1 MDLSGIIDLFKTD
14 PRTKTIVE
22 SLGSKEQTRLHLKGL
37 RGAMSA
43 FVTAGVYLSK
53 PRTHLFVMESR
64 DEAGYFQSNLKNL
77 LGAKDL
83 IYFPDSFKQPGE
95 LKEINKGNVLLRA
108 EAVNKLINSHT
119 TGELMITYPHAL
131 FEKVVDVK
139 ALQKNTIHIKK
150 EEKLDV
156 DFIMEVLVEYGFE
169 RVDFV
174 YEPGEFSIRGG
185 IVDIY
190 SFGNEL
196 PYRVELFDDEVESI
210 RTFDP
215 VDQRSVKKI
224 SQVNIVPDIQKQFS
238 SKEKIS
244 ILELLPENTVVWI
257 ENPESFGAIIDE
269 CFTKALELAKSGEL
283 DTESADSPF
292 KGEAAETFQGS
303 GPVIE
308 LLTGRPLIAIGE
320 RPLQDAQEIHYEA
333 SPQPAFNKNFE
344 LLIKDL
350 RQKEKS
356 GFTPIIFAEKARQI
370 NRFNHIFEDLEA
382 NVQVHMLPESVHEG
396 FIDNGLKIALYTDHQ
411 IFDRYYKYYT
421 RKKFSRGKAVSL
433 KLLRELQPGD
443 FITHIDHGVGK
454 YSGLEKIE
462 VNGRT
467 QETVRILYRDNDI
480 LYCGIQSLHKI
491 AKYVGK
497 EGKQPRLNKLGS
509 DAWESVKRRTKR
521 KIKDIAKDLIQLY
534 AKRKASPGFAF
545 SPDSYL
551 QTELEA
557 SFIYEDTPDQ
567 LKATNDV
574 KKDMEASYPMD
585 RLVCGDV
592 GFGKTEIAV
601 RAAAKAVADSKQVA
615 LLVPTTIL
623 AIQHY
628 QTFKARMSDFPANID
643 YINRFKTAK
652 QKKETIQRLKEG
664 KIDIIIGTH
673 SLLGKSVEFQDL
685 GLLIIDEE
693 QKFGVA
699 AKEKL
704 RRFKANVD
712 TLTLTATPIPRT
724 LQFSLMSARD
734 LSIMRTPPPNR
745 QPVTTE
751 LMQYNKDKLREAIE
765 YEVYRGGQVF
775 FVYNRVQDI
784 ADIAAMIHK
793 LCPDVDIGVAHGQM
807 DGKKLEQTLIKFID
821 RTYDVLL
828 STNII
833 ENGIDIPNANTIIIY
848 NAHWFGLSD
857 LHQLRGRVGRSNKK
871 AFCYLV
877 SPPLHSLA
885 DDSKK
890 RLRTIEQFAE
900 LGSGFNIA
908 MKDLD
913 IRGAGNLLGG
923 EQSGFIADI
932 GYETYQKIL
941 NEAIQELKEGAFRE
955 VFQDQLVSEQ
965 VFVTDCQIE
974 TDSEMMIPD
983 YYVRSVNERM
993 NLYKEIDDIADEE
1006 ALETFKASIKD
1017 RFGRIPG
1024 PVSKIFDGLKLRWQ
1038 AKRLGFE
1045 KVTLKKNKLRCY
1057 FLSNEKSAF
1066 YDSPTF
1072 AHMMAFLTAETSPFK
1087 LKKTAKS
1094 LILIAENIVSID
1106 QAEEVLKQILKFV
1119 VLQKEL
1125 A

>member
-1 MDLSGIIDLFKTD
+1 MN
-14 PRTKTIVE
+14 
-22 SLGSKEQTRLHLKGL
+22 
-37 RGAMSA
+37 A
-43 FVTAGVYLSK
+43 FVAAGVYLSQ
-53 PRTHLFVMESR
+53 PRTHVFIMESR

-77 LGAKDL
+77 LQKKDL
-83 IYFPDSFKQPGE
+83 IYFPDSFKQAGE

-108 EAVNKLINSHT
+108 EAVNKLINTHT
-119 TGELMITYPHAL
+119 SGELMITYPHAL

-150 EEKLDV
+150 DEKLDV

-174 YEPGEFSIRGG
+174 YEPGEFSVRGG

-224 SQVNIVPDIQKQFS
+224 AQVNIVPDIQKQFS
-238 SKEKIS
+238 SNEKIS
-244 ILELLPENTVVWI
+244 ILELLDENTVIWI
-257 ENPESFGAIIDE
+257 ENPDSFAAIIDQ
-269 CFTKALELAKSGEL
+269 CFEKAMEMARSGEL
-283 DTESADSPF
+283 DTESDESPF
-292 KGEAAETFQGS
+292 KGNAAETFQGS
-303 GPVIE
+303 GPVLQ
-308 LLTGRPLIAIGE
+308 LLQGRPLIALGE
-320 RPLQDAQEIHYEA
+320 KPLNNASELDYKA

-344 LLIKDL
+344 LLIEDL
-350 RQKEKS
+350 RKQEKA
-356 GFTPIIFAEKARQI
+356 GILPLIFAEKQRQI
-370 NRFNHIFEDLEA
+370 QRFEHIFEDLEA
-382 NVQVHMLPESVHEG
+382 NVNVQLLPNSVHEG
-396 FIDNGLKIALYTDHQ
+396 FIYPDLKLALYTDHQ

-443 FITHIDHGVGK
+443 FITHMDHGVGR

-497 EGKQPRLNKLGS
+497 EGKAPRLNKLGS

-545 SPDSYL
+545 APDTYL

-567 LKATNDV
+567 LKTTNEV
-574 KKDMEASYPMD
+574 KQDMEASYPMD

-615 LLVPTTIL
+615 VLVPTTIL

-628 QTFKARMSDFPANID
+628 QTFKERMKDFPANID

-652 QKKETIQRLKEG
+652 EKKETIQRLVDG

-673 SLLGKSVEFQDL
+673 AILGKTVQFKDL

-704 RRFKANVD
+704 RTFKANVD

-734 LSIMRTPPPNR
+734 LSIMRTAPPNR

-751 LMQYNKDKLREAIE
+751 LLQYNKDKLREAIE
-765 YEVYRGGQVF
+765 YEIYRGGQVF

-784 ADIAAMIHK
+784 ADVQAMIHK
-793 LCPDVDIGVAHGQM
+793 LCPDIDIGVAHGQM
-807 DGKKLEQTLIKFID
+807 EGKKLEQTLIKFID
-821 RTYDVLL
+821 RTYDLLL

-848 NAHWFGLSD
+848 NAHHFGLSD

-877 SPPLHSLA
+877 SPPLHGLPE
-885 DDSKK
+885 DSKK

-908 MKDLD
+908 MRDLD

-955 VFQDQLVSEQ
+955 VFQDQLVKEHS
-965 VFVTDCQIE
+965 FVSDCQID

-983 YYVRSVNERM
+983 YYVKSINERM
-993 NLYKEIDDIADEE
+993 NLYKEIDDIDGPEN
-1006 ALETFKASIKD
+1006 LEKFKEQMRD
-1017 RFGRIPG
+1017 RFGRIPT
-1024 PVSKIFDGLKLRWQ
+1024 PVLKIFDGLKLRWQ

-1045 KVTLKKNKLRCY
+1045 KVSLKKNKLRCY
-1057 FLSNEKSAF
+1057 FISNQQSAF
-1066 YDSPTF
+1066 YDSPVF
-1072 AHMMAFLTAETSPFK
+1072 GHIMGFLNSETSPFT
-1087 LKKTAKS
+1087 LKRTAKS
-1094 LILIAENIVSID
+1094 LILIADNISSIE
-1106 QAEEVLKQILKFV
+1106 QGEEVLKQILKFV
-1119 VLQKEL
+1119 ALQKEL